1 MSLWASFDAVNRV
14 PGLNYSV
21 EDAQARADI
30 YNDIETYV
38 YEGVTQF
45 IMGQRDLDT
54 FDAFVSEV
62 QSMDLDKALAITQ
75 KYLDE
80 HNNK

>member
-1 MSLWASFDAVNRV
+1 MWASFEAVNRV
-14 PGLNYSV
+14 PALNYSV

-30 YNDIETYV
+30 YKDIETYV

-54 FDAFVSEV
+54 FDAFVAEIQAMGV
-62 QSMDLDKALAITQ
+62 DKAMAITQ
-75 KYLDE
+75 KYLDAQ
-80 HNNK
+80 NGK